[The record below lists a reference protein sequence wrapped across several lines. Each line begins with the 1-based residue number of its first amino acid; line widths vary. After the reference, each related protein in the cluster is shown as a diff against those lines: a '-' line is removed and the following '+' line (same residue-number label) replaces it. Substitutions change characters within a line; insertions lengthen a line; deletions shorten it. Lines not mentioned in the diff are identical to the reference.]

1 MNFSAAIGAT
11 PYAFTGATSKSSEQS
26 AKSAAGFGAA
36 SMQQIQ
42 AIDEQVVAQLAKAA
56 TEQASEAHTTK
67 PQDPGKPELRQADM
81 RHLTRAAQ
89 ARSPGT
95 PGQPQAP
102 MTPEAALLMFSM
114 MLGDTL
120 NEENS
125 RKLASQL
132 ELVKQRLAAHAAT
145 AEELSEAIRLAQ
157 AVVDAAQSEVG
168 LAEGELSAALQAL
181 KDAQAEVARL
191 ERALEQAPPE
201 EQEALRAQLEAAK
214 GKVAA
219 QQGAVDALHAKL
231 NEVLNTLNNA
241 LKDLEDFKQQADK
254 LDPSRSISA
263 RGDEGARTNQSEL
276 EFLLAMLQKLIGDAN
291 LKKFAKDTEFV
302 QAMLK
307 AREAENM
314 RRSEEYQRE
323 LEKAE
328 QAQKKMGCIGKIVGW
343 VITVVA
349 VVAAPFTGGASMA
362 LAGIGLA
369 LAIGQEF
376 GFDPLG
382 KVLEPIMKLVMKLVQ
397 EVAKVV
403 SSALKALGVPDNIVD
418 KIKDVVALIAVA
430 AMVVAIA
437 FISKKAASTT
447 AVQAITKAVTKAV
460 TEAISKAL
468 PAMVKAAAHTVK
480 STVDDVAASLSKTV
494 SKVVGSDA
502 DTLAVRA
509 GQATKA
515 MHVMQFG
522 KELAMGAGNIVIA
535 DMYVDA
541 AKLQAELEEGMAD
554 SAIFRDLIQMI
565 LDYYLQTNTLIAA
578 LFQEMTEVR
587 AIQDETASHIT
598 SRIGAVA

>member
-1 MNFSAAIGAT
+1 MNISAALGTT
-11 PYAFTGATSKSSEQS
+11 PYAFTGATRKSSE
-26 AKSAAGFGAA
+26 SAAKASSGFGAA

-42 AIDEQVVAQLAKAA
+42 VIDEQVISLLAKAV
-56 TEQASEAHTTK
+56 TEQAAEVNTTK
-67 PQDPGKPELRQADM
+67 PQSPGTPELRQADM
-81 RHLTRAAQ
+81 PRLMRAAQ
-89 ARSPGT
+89 QQNPGI
-95 PGQPQAP
+95 PGQSQKL
-102 MTPEAALLMFSM
+102 TPEAVLM
-114 MLGDTL
+114 MLSMQLRGTIT
-120 NEENS
+120 EENS
-125 RKLASQL
+125 RNLTSQL
-132 ELVKQRLAAHAAT
+132 ELLKARLAAREASAA
-145 AEELSEAIRLAQ
+145 ELSEAIKLAQ
-157 AVVDAAQSEVG
+157 AVVDAAMGDAGV
-168 LAEGELSAALQAL
+168 AEGELAAALQAL

-191 ERALEQAPPE
+191 EQALADAPPE
-201 EQEALRAQLEAAK
+201 EQEALRALLEAAK
-214 GKVAA
+214 ANAAHQQGKVDTA
-219 QQGAVDALHAKL
+219 HAKL
-231 NEVLNTLNNA
+231 NEALNTLNGA
-241 LKDLEDFKQQADK
+241 LKDLETFKSQADA
-254 LDPSRSISA
+254 LAASRSISA
-263 RGDEGARTNQSEL
+263 GGDDNALSNQAAL

-307 AREAENM
+307 AREAENL

-328 QAQKKMGCIGKIVGW
+328 QAQKKMGCIGKIIGW
-343 VITVVA
+343 VVTVVA
-349 VVAAPFTGGASMA
+349 VVAAPFSGGASMA
-362 LAGIGLA
+362 LAGVGLA

-382 KVLEPIMKLVMKLVQ
+382 KVLEPIMKVVMKLVQ

-403 SSALKALGVPDNIVD
+403 SAALKAVGVPDDIVD
-418 KIKDVVALIAVA
+418 KIKDVVALVAVA

-437 FISKKAASTT
+437 FVSKKAASTT

-460 TEAISKAL
+460 TEAISKAM

-480 STVDDVAASLSKTV
+480 SAVDDVAASLSKTV

-522 KELAMGAGNIVIA
+522 NQAAQGVGNIIIA

-578 LFQEMTEVR
+578 LFQQMTEVR
-587 AIQDETASHIT
+587 AIQDDTASHIT
-598 SRIGAVA
+598 ARIGTAA

>member
-1 MNFSAAIGAT
+1 MNISAALGTT
-11 PYAFTGATSKSSEQS
+11 PYAFTGATGKSSE
-26 AKSAAGFGAA
+26 SAAKASSGFGAA

-42 AIDEQVVAQLAKAA
+42 VIDEQVISLLAKAA
-56 TEQASEAHTTK
+56 TEQAAEVNTTK
-67 PQDPGKPELRQADM
+67 PQAPGTPELRQADIPRLM
-81 RHLTRAAQ
+81 RAAQ
-89 ARSPGT
+89 QQNPGI
-95 PGQPQAP
+95 PGQPQKL
-102 MTPEAALLMFSM
+102 TPESVLLMLTMQLS
-114 MLGDTL
+114 GTIK
-120 NEENS
+120 EENS
-125 RKLASQL
+125 RNLASQL
-132 ELVKQRLAAHAAT
+132 ELLKARLAAREASAA
-145 AEELSEAIRLAQ
+145 ELSEAIKLAQ
-157 AVVDAAQSEVG
+157 AVVDAAMGDAGV
-168 LAEGELSAALQAL
+168 AEGELAAALQAL

-191 ERALEQAPPE
+191 EQALADAPPE

-214 GKVAA
+214 ANAAHQQGKVDTA
-219 QQGAVDALHAKL
+219 HAKL
-231 NEVLNTLNNA
+231 NEALNTLNGA
-241 LKDLEDFKQQADK
+241 LKDLETFKSQADA
-254 LDPSRSISA
+254 LAASRSISA
-263 RGDEGARTNQSEL
+263 GGDDNALSNQAAL

-307 AREAENM
+307 AREAENL

-328 QAQKKMGCIGKIVGW
+328 QAQKKMGCIGKIIGW
-343 VITVVA
+343 VVTVVA
-349 VVAAPFTGGASMA
+349 VVAAPFSGGASMA
-362 LAGIGLA
+362 LAGVGLA

-382 KVLEPIMKLVMKLVQ
+382 KVLEPIMKVVMKLVQ

-403 SSALKALGVPDNIVD
+403 SAALKAVGVPDDIVD
-418 KIKDVVALIAVA
+418 KIKDVVALVAVA

-437 FISKKAASTT
+437 FVSKKAASTA

-460 TEAISKAL
+460 TEAISKAM

-480 STVDDVAASLSKTV
+480 SAVDDVAASLSKTV

-522 KELAMGAGNIVIA
+522 NQAAQGVGTVIIA

-578 LFQEMTEVR
+578 LFQQMTEVR
-587 AIQDETASHIT
+587 AIQDDTASHIT

>member
-1 MNFSAAIGAT
+1 MNISAAMGAT
-11 PYAFTGATSKSSEQS
+11 PYAFTGAAGKSSEQS
-26 AKSAAGFGAA
+26 ARSAAGFGAA
-36 SMQQIQ
+36 TMQQIQ

-56 TEQASEAHTTK
+56 TEQAGEANTSK
-67 PQDPGKPELRQADM
+67 PQDPGKPELRQADTP
-81 RHLTRAAQ
+81 RLVRAAQ
-89 ARSPGT
+89 AHSPGI

-114 MLGDTL
+114 MLGSTL

-157 AVVDAAQSEVG
+157 AVVDAALNEVG

-191 ERALEQAPPE
+191 ERELEQAPPE

-219 QQGAVDALHAKL
+219 QQGTVDVLHAKL

-241 LKDLEDFKQQADK
+241 LKDLEDFKQLADK
-254 LDPSRSISA
+254 LDPNRSISA
-263 RGDEGARTNQSEL
+263 RGDEEARTNQSEL
-276 EFLLAMLQKLIGDAN
+276 EFLLAVLQKLIGDAN

-328 QAQKKMGCIGKIVGW
+328 QAQKKMGCLGKIIGW
-343 VITVVA
+343 VVTVVA

-362 LAGIGLA
+362 MAGIGLA

-403 SSALKALGVPDNIVD
+403 SSVLKALGVPDDIVN

-430 AMVVAIA
+430 AMVVAVA
-437 FISKKAASTT
+437 FISKKAASTA
-447 AVQAITKAVTKAV
+447 AVQAVTKAVTKAV

-480 STVDDVAASLSKTV
+480 NTVDDVAASLSKTV

-509 GQATKA
+509 GQASKA

-522 KELAMGAGNIVIA
+522 NQAAQGVGNIIIA

-541 AKLQAELEEGMAD
+541 ARIHAELEEGMAD

-598 SRIGAVA
+598 SRIGAAA